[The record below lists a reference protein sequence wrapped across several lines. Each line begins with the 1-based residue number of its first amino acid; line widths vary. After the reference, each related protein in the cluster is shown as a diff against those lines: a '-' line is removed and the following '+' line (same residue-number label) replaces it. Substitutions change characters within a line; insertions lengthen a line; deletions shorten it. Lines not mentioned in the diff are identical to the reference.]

1 MSCQRCG
8 FESPVGYRFCGSC
21 GALLLT
27 SEAVAPAEERK
38 IVSALMCDLAGST
51 HQAEILDPEDVHRL
65 LTPYYVAARREL
77 EGFGGTVEKFIGD
90 AVFALFGAPKAHGDD
105 PERAVRAALALRDAV
120 GDLNEADPRPDL
132 HIRIGITTGEVM
144 VELGARP
151 SEGQG
156 MAWGDVL
163 NTASRLQT
171 AAPVDGIL
179 VDEPTYRA
187 TRHVIE
193 YGVAEPVRAKGK
205 AMPVLVWEALAPLAR
220 RGLDLADVKDEPFVG
235 RKMELAHLV
244 EALDR
249 VRERRTP
256 ELVTLVGEPGLGK
269 SRLVFELF
277 RRIEL
282 MPELITWRQGRSS
295 PYGDGFTFWALGEV
309 VKAQAGILETDG
321 AAAVSDK
328 LGRVVADLV
337 PDPGDAA
344 RITGHLRSLVGL
356 GSAAET
362 HGDQRGAAFAAWRH
376 FVEAL
381 GRQRPL
387 VLVFEDIQWADEGLL
402 DFVEHVLDWARDIPL
417 LIVCTSRPE
426 LLDRRSSWGKRK
438 SSTTLLV
445 PPLSNDET
453 VQLVSKLADGAVQA
467 SRAEAIVG
475 AASGNPLYAVE
486 FVRMLEDRGL
496 LRISRSQTV
505 IAADQALPV
514 PQSLNSIIA
523 ARLDA
528 LSADDKAL
536 LQDAAVVGR
545 VVWPGALAA
554 VGGRSR
560 RWVEKRLRALE
571 RKEFIGRARR
581 SSVGRESEYT
591 FRHVLVRDV
600 AYAQIPRLRRKEAHT
615 RTADWLESLS
625 PDRAA
630 DRAEMLAHHHLSAYE
645 LALALGAGTG
655 ELAESARVS
664 LRDAGDRALSLH
676 SFPAAARYFRA
687 ALGLWPERDPE
698 RPWLLFRLGKA
709 LYCAETA
716 GADVLLE
723 ARDGLLDAGDPE
735 TAAEAESFLATLA
748 HQRGQEQE
756 VVFEHANNAMALVD
770 SSGASRSK
778 VEVLVDLALL
788 HGIAGDHEQ
797 AIGLAGAALR
807 DAERLGLRELQ
818 ARALSTIGISR
829 GLTGD
834 PNGRLDLQRSIAITE
849 EIGSYFSAHACG
861 MLADLECSLGNLRT
875 CFELQKQARRH
886 AEHFGHASFVQW
898 LKAEQVAEDYWSGRW
913 REALHLADEFLA
925 DTESTGHFME
935 AYCRDMRGR
944 IRLAAGDLEGA
955 LDDGL
960 IALRQARAL
969 NEPQMLYPA
978 LGFRARSLAAS
989 DALDEASVVA
999 AELLAEWRPR
1009 LNSYPASSWLVDL
1022 VCAFELIGANG
1033 ELLETAESVVGK
1045 TLWLEAAT
1053 AFARADFLSAA
1064 ELFSRIGSRP
1074 DEALSRL
1081 RAAQSLLE
1089 SGHETAARVELEHA
1103 VAFYSAVDATAQLSE
1118 ADRLIAV

>member
-8 FESPVGYRFCGSC
+8 FESPAGFRFCGSC
-21 GALLLT
+21 GAALLR
-27 SEAVAPAEERK
+27 SEALGSAEERK

-51 HQAEILDPEDVHRL
+51 HQAEIMDPEDVHRL
-65 LTPYYVAARREL
+65 LTPYYAAARGEL

-120 GDLNEADPRPDL
+120 GDLNEADPGPDL
-132 HIRIGITTGEVM
+132 HIRIGVTTGEVM

-179 VDEPTYRA
+179 VDEATYRA
-187 TRHVIE
+187 TRHAIE
-193 YGVAEPVRAKGK
+193 YGVAEPVSAKGK
-205 AMPVLVWEALAPLAR
+205 AVPVLVWEALAPLAR
-220 RGLDLADVKDEPFVG
+220 RGLDLVDVKDEPFVG
-235 RKMELAHLV
+235 RESELSRLV

-256 ELVTLVGEPGLGK
+256 ELVTLVGEPGMGK

-282 MPELITWRQGRSS
+282 IPDLITWRHGRSS
-295 PYGDGFTFWALGEV
+295 PYGDGFTFWALGEI

-328 LGRVVADLV
+328 LDRTVADLV
-337 PDPGDAA
+337 PDPVEAA
-344 RITGHLRSLVGL
+344 RIKGHLGGLVGL

-362 HGDQRGAAFAAWRH
+362 HGDSRDAAFAAWRH

-387 VLVFEDIQWADEGLL
+387 VLVFGDIHWADDGLL

-426 LLDRRSSWGKRK
+426 LLERRSSWGKRK
-438 SSTTLLV
+438 NATTLLV
-445 PPLSNDET
+445 SPLSRDET
-453 VQLVSKLADGAVQA
+453 VQLVSQLADGAIQT

-496 LRISRSQTV
+496 LRVSGSQTV

-514 PQSLNSIIA
+514 PPSLNSIIA
-523 ARLDA
+523 ARLDS

-545 VVWPGALAA
+545 VVWPGVLAA
-554 VGGRSR
+554 IGGRSR
-560 RWVEKRLRALE
+560 RWVERRLRALE
-571 RKEFIGRARR
+571 RKEFLGRARR
-581 SSVGRESEYT
+581 SSVGREAEYT

-600 AYAQIPRLRRKEAHT
+600 AYTQIPRLRRKEAHT

-687 ALGLWPERDPE
+687 ALGLWPEQDPE

-716 GADVLLE
+716 GAEVLLE

-735 TAAEAESFLATLA
+735 TAAEAESFLAALA

-756 VVFEHANNAMALVD
+756 RVFEHANRAMALVE
-770 SSGASRSK
+770 SLGASRSK

-788 HGIAGDHEQ
+788 HGITGDHEQ
-797 AIGLAGAALR
+797 AIGLAEAALR

-834 PNGRLDLQRSIAITE
+834 ADGRIDLQRSIAITE

-861 MLADLECSLGNLRT
+861 MLADLECSVGNLGT
-875 CFELQKQARRH
+875 CFALQKQARQH

-898 LKAEQVAEDYWSGRW
+898 MKAEQVAEDYWNGRW
-913 REALHLADEFLA
+913 REAVALADEFLA
-925 DTESTGHFME
+925 ETESTGHFMQ

-944 IRLAAGDLEGA
+944 IRLAAGDVEGA

-960 IALRQARAL
+960 VALRQARAL

-989 DALDEASVVA
+989 DALDEASSVA
-999 AELLAEWRPR
+999 DELLALWRPK

-1022 VCAFELIGANG
+1022 VCALDLIGENG
-1033 ELLETAESVVGK
+1033 ELLETAGSIVGR
-1045 TLWLEAAT
+1045 TLWLEAGT

-1074 DEALSRL
+1074 DEALARL
-1081 RAAQSLLE
+1081 RSAQSLME
-1089 SGHETAARVELEHA
+1089 SGHGTAARVELERA
-1103 VAFYSAVDATAQLSE
+1103 VAFYSAVDAAAQLSE
-1118 ADRLIAV
+1118 AERLIAV